1 MPEAPES
8 LGAYRITDTL
18 RVGGASSV
26 YRAVSTASGQT
37 VAIKV
42 LAPEVLANAA
52 AVERFHRDAAAAA
65 RLAHPNVLKTLGT
78 GQEGDRLYLVTEYFD
93 GLPLEKLLAARRLT
107 IAEAIALLR
116 GLCRGLEHAHRHG
129 LAHLHLQPRHVLVSR
144 DLAAVKI
151 ADFGPSESEALS
163 GQGQS
168 LTTGALSL
176 GAFHYLA
183 PEQSPARG
191 PADARADL
199 YAAGL
204 LFHQMLTGRAPGGKF
219 TLPSQLNPEL
229 PADGD
234 ALVLKCLARDPR
246 ERYADASALLA
257 DLARLEETL
266 RLRVLAELKGIS
278 GKRPGCLRG
287 AAAVLLWAGLVA
299 GGVAAGQGLL
309 PSPRPA
315 PAKKCAAKQNLL
327 DFGSLRPVAS
337 TLMTKPIEA
346 GCVSSAD
353 RPGELVKSQL
363 S

>member
-1 MPEAPES
+1 MPETPQT
-8 LGAYRITDTL
+8 LGSYRVTDTL

-26 YRAVSTASGQT
+26 YRAVSSASGQT

-65 RLAHPNVLKTLGT
+65 RLAHPNILKTLGA

-93 GLPLEKLLAARRLT
+93 GLPLEKLLADRRLA
-107 IAEAIALLR
+107 IAESIALFR
-116 GLCRGLEHAHRHG
+116 GLCRGLEHAHRQG
-129 LAHLHLQPRHVLVSR
+129 LVHLHLQPRHVLVSR

-163 GQGQS
+163 GQAQS
-168 LTTGALSL
+168 LATGALSL

-183 PEQSPARG
+183 PEQTPAPGR
-191 PADARADL
+191 PAQGTGDARSDL
-199 YAAGL
+199 YTAGL
-204 LFHQMLTGRAPGGKF
+204 LFHQLLTGRAPGGKF
-219 TLPSQLNPEL
+219 TLPSQLVPEL
-229 PADGD
+229 PADCD
-234 ALVLKCLARDPR
+234 ALVLKCLARDPH
-246 ERYADASALLA
+246 ERYADATALLA
-257 DLARLEETL
+257 DLTRLEETL

-287 AAAVLLWAGLVA
+287 AAAVLLWFGLWA
-299 GGVAAGQGLL
+299 GGRAPGGPGGRFEMPAQP
-309 PSPRPA
+309 PSPA
-315 PAKKCAAKQNLL
+315 STCAGRRILL

-346 GCVSSAD
+346 GSVS
-353 RPGELVKSQL
+353 
-363 S
+363 